1 MTNKELQKQLQEL
14 QAKMEL
20 ENRGGEGRRARSV
33 TVGTSFGGTTE
44 LMMRGNDGNV
54 LWTPMQPVEVIE
66 LIHQLAANVGCHLQL
81 KPREDFSSWR
91 QWKDSDN
98 NQLSFNNHPPFVSSM
113 APAQQI
119 GISGDN
125 DVAVQSLIAAGAHEH
140 DGGAGGIGGILN
152 GDTNHVVATEKT
164 VNRRSAK
171 RASKAP

>member
-20 ENRGGEGRRARSV
+20 ENRGGESRRARSI

-54 LWTPMQPVEVIE
+54 LWSQMQPVEVIE

-91 QWKDSDN
+91 QWKDADN

-113 APAQQI
+113 APAQQV
-119 GISGDN
+119 GISGDATATLN
-125 DVAVQSLIAAGAHEH
+125 NLIAAGAHEH
-140 DGGAGGIGGILN
+140 DGGAGGVGTILT
-152 GDTNHVVATEKT
+152 GDTNHAMATKKT
-164 VNRRSAK
+164 VNKRSAK
-171 RASKAP
+171 RATKAP